1 MKLIKKTQNLLGR
14 IPLKFSVWIYFMG
27 FTVLVFVLLW
37 LFQILF
43 LEKFYSQSKIH
54 DVDAAATQIIKSF
67 DVDPKSEFSD
77 KLAKIASENDLCI
90 EVVDRYGRSLYT
102 KEYSVGCIIHGK
114 ENGTYYYLKRIT
126 DNGNKPIWLKV
137 NNPNNNCSTVLYG
150 CSLGSQDFPS
160 GYLLINTAL
169 VPVGS
174 TVSIIKRQLMFI
186 TGILIVLA
194 FFISLFVAKRI
205 AKPIDSITEAA
216 ENLAKG
222 DFNTKFDGRGFLE
235 VKKLA
240 DTLTYAEKELS
251 RVDTMQRDL
260 IANVSHDLRTPLT
273 AICGYMD
280 MLPKTDD
287 KEKQAHYLE
296 IMKERAEMMKQLTEE
311 LFRYSVILAD
321 EEEPECEKVFVN
333 QVLVESISSFYPA
346 LTEKNI
352 EPNINITEKRI
363 EREINKKALTRVFS
377 NLLNNAVKY
386 SDGDLDITLT
396 DAGEILFVN
405 TAKELSTVD
414 VGKLFDRFY
423 TVEAAHNSTGL
434 GLSIARTFIER
445 MGGSITARYEEGR
458 LLIKIVL

>member
-1 MKLIKKTQNLLGR
+1 MVYLIVG
-14 IPLKFSVWIYFMG
+14 
-27 FTVLVFVLLW
+27 
-37 LFQILF
+37 IL
-43 LEKFYSQSKIH
+43 S
-54 DVDAAATQIIKSF
+54 III
-67 DVDPKSEFSD
+67 
-77 KLAKIASENDLCI
+77 LALCI
-90 EVVDRYGRSLYT
+90 KIYLL
-102 KEYSVGCIIHGK
+102 KKSVR
-114 ENGTYYYLKRIT
+114 EIT
-126 DNGNKPIWLKV
+126 DGFSEKVGKDTNTLIDISSKDRDMVALASCINSGLRKVRQEHLQYHQGNAELK
-137 NNPNNNCSTVLYG
+137 
-150 CSLGSQDFPS
+150 
-160 GYLLINTAL
+160 TA
-169 VPVGS
+169 
-174 TVSIIKRQLMFI
+174 I
-186 TGILIVLA
+186 TNI
-194 FFISLFVAKRI
+194 
-205 AKPIDSITEAA
+205 
-216 ENLAKG
+216 
-222 DFNTKFDGRGFLE
+222 
-235 VKKLA
+235 
-240 DTLTYAEKELS
+240 
-251 RVDTMQRDL
+251 
-260 IANVSHDLRTPLT
+260 SHDLRTPLT